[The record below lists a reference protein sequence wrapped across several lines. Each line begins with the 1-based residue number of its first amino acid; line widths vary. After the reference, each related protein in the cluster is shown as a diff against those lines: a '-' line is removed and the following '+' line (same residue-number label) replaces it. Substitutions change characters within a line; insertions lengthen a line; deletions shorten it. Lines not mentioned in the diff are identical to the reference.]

1 MPTRVLNR
9 EYTNMYR
16 PETTDWLLGNVGEWQ
31 NVKIKTETG
40 VYYEATKY
48 QTLGVE
54 APSTLQAGNGIKW
67 NDQGFEVGDSITLEY
82 VVTIDVQGA
91 TPIDLPFSTSTT
103 ITSIQ
108 GTTMVIAYALALNFP
123 PVLPYQTAGVTSS
136 GNSFQ
141 IYYTQI
147 VLWADKKPDAVEL
160 FYMQNDN
167 NSPDPSALQSLWDG
181 TKTRLLANGLAVLIP
196 SQFEQFDQ
204 IGNQSGHGI
213 RLASIEFIQ
222 KNGDYKYEFDI
233 FIFYLLGFVY
243 SEKQNIINNFPP
255 DPLRDDNSL
264 MDNFQIKYFPEFNNP
279 NLGIPTEMND
289 SEYFGNTG
297 WFNENFNGLETSM
310 QLNTVLYYDVATG
323 DNKSALDYARPTR
336 VEFPIEGIAN
346 LSATTRV
353 GIYLQWVTDTDDFTK
368 ENEFPYHENHFV
380 NSGGIFVYFVCD
392 GVNNGIQINGLT
404 RLGNARLDINNRK
417 ADITGPDSVLV
428 QFEVLPTAEFT
439 QFMDGREDDDRTYVI
454 GCNIGDQTLVTNY
467 SDRVMFYDSQDFIKT
482 LSPSGPHSPLTIEW
496 ANHPNQ
502 DEEFDLDNTYFV
514 EDESLMTSKFS
525 INPLVDGKLLKVE
538 TNFEAYNVNTDESF
552 SLDQSLFTTQNS
564 VQQAGVQQ
572 INQFGTRNFIMNS
585 GNNKNYL
592 NVFRNPANDGGG
604 LSAYILQVAFQTRWE
619 YWIGRANV
627 NSDFYDINEPQD
639 GLNNNWR
646 PYDDGGDWVLR
657 VNIQMLWERPDGST
671 ELTENTDQFNAL
683 FYDESTEIQG
693 EMKLWTDETLST
705 PLTISID
712 PNTGEEI
719 TAIPDSG
726 EVVVAF
732 DFTRIDNGDLDG
744 SDHYGVLRFQQF
756 NGGGQPDIRRLS
768 SVWDSEPNNP
778 LIPLSTET
786 HAKVE
791 QIDPKTVRV
800 IGKLTT
806 TNFDTSQAL
815 WWLSGR
821 LGFYCIITEEV
832 LAWINNQWNLFVASN
847 PHFDLE
853 GSTDALYSIDKGEGN
868 IFEIT
873 NADIVSFWFEQFQ
886 PCGYYVNKYG
896 PNGLNYTKGD
906 WYIMFFFYDDWYTS
920 ILIDPSFSLT
930 WNLEGV
936 LYPNNNVPIPSG
948 HAWSGTGIAILDST
962 NSFNTVSQVSM
973 TQCNLFGIPSI
984 LYFDNSDK
992 FNFSG
997 PNGIYAN
1004 YLDDLKMRPSNHET
1018 DLFNLRSNLLTGL
1031 VYDYDTIRPNG
1042 HGFIEIGFT
1051 DLQGFIFPNNVIS
1064 NDTNYVYLNGI
1075 GVTWNELNDIDLTWL
1090 TLTELY
1096 LWLQYVPFGKIL
1108 FPPNTTIRQLQIFG
1122 HNPAN
1127 QYPLDFTNVSFAGTF
1142 SPSIMSIRSNDIDDV
1157 IFNPLN
1163 TYLVDKLEFFNNLA
1177 LTKFNSS
1184 SLGTYDFDASPF
1196 TLRTGG
1202 DIVVQQCP
1210 NCVTV
1215 ILPTSV
1221 DNIFSISL
1229 FNSTN
1234 ILNCDLST
1242 MTANQNGINLNFRG
1256 PAFSSDNSSGGGQEV
1271 CLAQIVS
1278 QGWLNGVLNISTGAG
1293 TSPPNPTA
1301 LGYINTLVNTRGWTI
1316 TYDP

>member
-1 MPTRVLNR
+1 MPTKVLNR

-67 NDQGFEVGDSITLEY
+67 NDQGFEVGDSINIEY

-336 VEFPIEGIAN
+336 IEFPIEGIAN

-417 ADITGPDSVLV
+417 ADITGTDSVLV

-525 INPLVDGKLLKVE
+525 INPLVDGKLLQVE

-552 SLDQSLFTTQNS
+552 SLDQSLFTTQNA

-572 INQFGTRNFIMNS
+572 INQFGTRNYIMNS

-592 NVFRNPANDGGG
+592 NVFRNSANDGGG
-604 LSAYILQVAFQTRWE
+604 LYAYILQVAFQTRWE

-832 LAWINNQWNLFVASN
+832 LAWINNQWNLFVSNN
-847 PHFDLE
+847 PHLDLE
-853 GSTDALYSIDKGEGN
+853 GSTDTLFTIDKGEGN

-873 NADIVSFWFEQFQ
+873 NADVVAWWFEQFQ

-906 WYIMFFFYDDWYTS
+906 WYSMIFFYDDFTNSTWNS
-920 ILIDPSFSLT
+920 SANDLT
-930 WNLEGV
+930 YNLEGTF
-936 LYPNNNVPIPSG
+936 YFQNSITPPTIHN
-948 HAWSGTGIAILDST
+948 WSGVGMGIIDSVSSFLDVTSIG
-962 NSFNTVSQVSM
+962 M
-973 TQCNLFGIPSI
+973 TQTSLFGEPSTWWI
-984 LYFDNSDK
+984 DNCNSINLYSSTSFKNKLD
-992 FNFSG
+992 
-997 PNGIYAN
+997 
-1004 YLDDLKMRPSNHET
+1004 YLWLRPSNHQINLINFRGN
-1018 DLFNLRSNLLTGL
+1018 LFANRIIDIQS
-1031 VYDYDTIRPNG
+1031 VRPNA
-1042 HGFIEIGFT
+1042 HGVFEFSSMQWNKV
-1051 DLQGFIFPNNVIS
+1051 LFPTNLIS
-1064 NDTNYVYLNGI
+1064 NDTTSISLASNNTNEDQSYVYDFTG
-1075 GVTWNELNDIDLTWL
+1075 L
-1090 TLTELY
+1090 TLNQCAINASYCKVNT
-1096 LWLQYVPFGKIL
+1096 FL
-1108 FPPNTTIRQLQIFG
+1108 FASNTKLRSIYMFQ
-1122 HNPAN
+1122 H
-1127 QYPLDFTNVSFAGTF
+1127 TNVNPFIINLTNVEMDGSL
-1142 SPSIMSIRSNDIDDV
+1142 SQSWLYIRSNAVSGITLNPLKSYNLDLAIFFNTLMDRFNSASIGVWDLDSSPVNMKNGAIIDVQEVAGCTDV
-1157 IFNPLN
+1157 IPPS
-1163 TYLVDKLEFFNNLA
+1163 T
-1177 LTKFNSS
+1177 T
-1184 SLGTYDFDASPF
+1184 
-1196 TLRTGG
+1196 
-1202 DIVVQQCP
+1202 
-1210 NCVTV
+1210 
-1215 ILPTSV
+1215 
-1221 DNIFSISL
+1221 DNIARITLFGSI
-1229 FNSTN
+1229 N
-1234 ILNCDLST
+1234 ITVCDLSG
-1242 MTANQNGINLNFRG
+1242 MTVNQNGILLNWRQSG
-1256 PAFSSDNSSGGGQEV
+1256 IALDNSANGGQETV
-1271 CLAQIVS
+1271 VDQIIA
-1278 QGWLNGVLNISTGAG
+1278 QGWLNGTLNISTFAG
-1293 TSPPNPTA
+1293 TTPPNA
-1301 LGYINTLVNTRGWTI
+1301 NTLLKIGTLIGNGWTV
-1316 TYDP
+1316 THD